1 MIRLKYRK
9 ILFLV
14 LIALMTGVTMAAY
27 SQSHAGFLTKTFA
40 VVMVQ
45 QVATVVLF
53 LVCFGWDLGRSRPSR
68 SGDYRS
74 LPFE

>member
-9 ILFLV
+9 LLFLV
-14 LIALMTGVTMAAY
+14 LIALLTGGTMAVY
-27 SQSHAGFLTKTFA
+27 SQSQAGFLTKTIA

-45 QVATVVLF
+45 QAATVILF
-53 LVCFGWDLGRSRPSR
+53 LACFGWDLGRSRSSE
-68 SGDYRS
+68 SGTYKS